1 MSEPT
6 IEPAS
11 PVLRGAPEP
20 GAVPRRWPPGRLSLA
35 PMDGV
40 TDWVYRELVTARATP
55 GTLAFCVSEFVRVV
69 QRPVSLILLQ
79 RAYPEAARGGLT
91 RAGVPVMLQLLGGSP
106 GAIAETARQAIE
118 LGAWG
123 IDLNFGCPAKTVNR
137 HDGGATLLKAPERI
151 ERIVSAVRAAVPR
164 DRAVSVKVRLG
175 WQSSDEVEAI
185 ARAAER
191 GGASWLTVHGRTKLD
206 MYGPPADWSA
216 IGRARRAVGIT
227 VIANGDLNAE
237 GSIARCAEQS
247 GCDHFMLGRGAMGRP
262 ALFGAADGEHELAE
276 LLLEYMEALAAAGNS
291 EGRQVGRV
299 KQWLA
304 LGKKA
309 NPALAPMFEHI
320 KLCETRTGLAER
332 LTET

>member
-1 MSEPT
+1 MSLESASEPG
-6 IEPAS
+6 PS
-11 PVLRGAPEP
+11 
-20 GAVPRRWPPGRLSLA
+20 RRWPPGKLSLA

-40 TDWVYRELVTARATP
+40 TDWVYRELVSERAAP

-69 QRPVSLILLQ
+69 QRPVSQTLLR
-79 RAYPEAARGGLT
+79 RAYPEAARGGFT

-118 LGAWG
+118 LGAYG

-151 ERIVSAVRAAVPR
+151 ERIVAAVRKAVPL

-175 WQSSDEVEAI
+175 WQSSDEVLAI
-185 ARAAER
+185 AQAAER

-227 VIANGDLNAE
+227 VIANGDLNAAE
-237 GSIARCAEQS
+237 SLARCAELS

-262 ALFGAADGEHELAE
+262 SLLCMSDSARELDALAE
-276 LLLEYMEALAAAGNS
+276 LLLEYIEALAAAGNS

-304 LGKKA
+304 LGKRA
-309 NPALAPMFEHI
+309 NPLLAPLFEHV
-320 KLCETRTGLAER
+320 KLCETRSELQRR
-332 LTET
+332 LQRGA